1 MNVSEY
7 IETVIA
13 EVKATLSHTIL
24 TSVSTRIRV
33 NLGYFEGTATSS
45 SANSLPATAHQVAM
59 ELSRISTKHRGSST
73 GPTKNFRETCFT
85 YTTNAQWHYAAPTLA
100 WQYHFISCEGIQL
113 GICFTLKGEDVV
125 KHFQKKFRWDG
136 WQLVDFLGGMKTR
149 SKPAQVKHELL
160 LS

>member
-73 GPTKNFRETCFT
+73 RPTKNFRETCFT
-85 YTTNAQWHYAAPTLA
+85 YTTNAQWRLCCSYSGLA
-100 WQYHFISCEGIQL
+100 VPFYFLRRHSTGHLFYVERRRCGEAFPKDISL
-113 GICFTLKGEDVV
+113 GRMATCGFLRGHEDT
-125 KHFQKKFRWDG
+125 K
-136 WQLVDFLGGMKTR
+136 
-149 SKPAQVKHELL
+149 
-160 LS
+160 